1 MRSQEEETMFD
12 NVEQAAVR
20 GRIVELRQEHRAL
33 DDAITVLSGNPS
45 IDQIQLR
52 RLKKRKLYLRD
63 VIAHLES
70 QLIPD
75 LEA

>member
-1 MRSQEEETMFD
+1 MFTD
-12 NVEQAAVR
+12 DVEQAAIR
-20 GRIVELRQEHRAL
+20 GRVAELRQEHRAL
-33 DDAITVLSGNPS
+33 DDAITALSGNPS

-63 VIAHLES
+63 VISHLES

>member
-1 MRSQEEETMFD
+1 MFND
-12 NVEQAAVR
+12 AEQASIR

-33 DDAITVLSGNPS
+33 DDAITALSVNPS

-63 VIAHLES
+63 VIAQLES